1 MKLTK
6 QKLVTLIKEELE
18 ALEELA
24 PRKGVYA
31 VDAAAIAEAERLE
44 KMYRDAGKIEKAD
57 QIRRA
62 IKSALAGEKNIE
74 QFHKMYQE

>member
-31 VDAAAIAEAERLE
+31 VDAAAIAAAERLE
-44 KMYRDAGKIEKAD
+44 KMYRDAGMIEKAD
-57 QIRRA
+57 QIRKA
-62 IKSALAGEKNIE
+62 IGAASAGEVNIE